1 MTVWHSGCPASVSGH
16 SHEGVKHAGLGAAQH
31 LGLQLHH
38 GLLLLAEGEAGVL
51 LVGPG
56 QQGLGHHRLVVGV
69 NRVTHQLSRG
79 RGAAH
84 LGQTL
89 KLLWYKQ

>member
-1 MTVWHSGCPASVSGH
+1 MSCLGSGYG
-16 SHEGVKHAGLGAAQH
+16 HEGVKHPGLGAAQH

-69 NRVTHQLSRG
+69 HRVSHQLSRG

-84 LGQTL
+84 LGLTV
-89 KLLWYKQ
+89 KLLSAVF